1 MYKIFVAALVVVAS
15 AGWSQAQT
23 PAEEYGPPTTDIN
36 APQNPGQGN
45 RGGFMDAISQ
55 FKKPNI
61 KWGLLELHPYYGVG
75 GTYDSNIFLMPQSHV
90 PGQTANGGKA
100 APVLGSWITENN
112 FGLKT
117 LLPLSPRH
125 SLRLNYDFLWRDYV
139 KNPALNNAVNQNL
152 AAAYNYQGPAGFS
165 GAIRDDYVN
174 TTDPPF
180 SEIVARAQR
189 WGNTVAAQG
198 EYSPDGQHL
207 FAAVDASDTMDKYVS
222 TTTGLRAL
230 LDRYTQAYGM
240 KAGWRLSPATRIYA
254 AYHRQ
259 VIHYTVHQATPKD
272 NKGHLLDFGVEGR
285 IAPKLTGRIQSGVQF
300 RNYDFAVFNGAAN
313 YTVNWMVATN
323 LTYTPLE
330 RTSID
335 LLLSRALQEST
346 FAPSQYYV
354 ANIVG
359 LSAKHKF
366 PRKITGTLNMGVEFD
381 QYPGFT
387 PSSGTDNIGGPSGKR
402 RDDLYQIGPGLDYD
416 IQEWLRASA
425 SYLYRER
432 FSLFSQQF
440 GYADQ
445 LTSVKFSVL
454 F

>member
-1 MYKIFVAALVVVAS
+1 M
-15 AGWSQAQT
+15 G
-23 PAEEYGPPTTDIN
+23 
-36 APQNPGQGN
+36 
-45 RGGFMDAISQ
+45 
-55 FKKPNI
+55 
-61 KWGLLELHPYYGVG
+61 H
-75 GTYDSNIFLMPQSHV
+75 
-90 PGQTANGGKA
+90 
-100 APVLGSWITENN
+100 
-112 FGLKT
+112 
-117 LLPLSPRH
+117 
-125 SLRLNYDFLWRDYV
+125 DYV
-139 KNPALNNAVNQNL
+139 KDPATNNGVNQ
-152 AAAYNYQGPAGFS
+152 AFDAAYNYQGPAGFS

-174 TTDPPF
+174 TTDPPT
-180 SEIVARAQR
+180 SELVSRAQR
-189 WGNTVAAQG
+189 WENTVSAQG
-198 EYSPDGQHL
+198 EYSPDGGHL
-207 FAAVDASDTMDKYVS
+207 FAAADASDMMDKYVS
-222 TTTGLRAL
+222 TASDLRQL
-230 LDRYTQAYGM
+230 LDRYTQEFGV

-272 NKGHLLDFGVEGR
+272 NKDHLLDFGVEGR

-313 YTVNWMVATN
+313 YTVNWMVGTN

-335 LLLSRALQEST
+335 LLLSRSLQEST
-346 FAPSQYYV
+346 FVPSQYYV
-354 ANIVG
+354 ANNVG

-366 PRKITGTLNMGVEFD
+366 PRKLTAMLNTGMEID

-387 PSSGTDNIGGPSGKR
+387 PSSGTNNIGGPSGKR

-425 SYLYRER
+425 SYLYRAR

-440 GYADQ
+440 SYADQ